1 MANISHP
8 ADLFQ
13 VEDLATGVGD
23 LVAIR
28 YRRLYLSPA
37 HAVEMA
43 ELMKKH
49 AQRILDRQAEE
60 SSRKLQFPEN
70 QTLVLSLGDSCE
82 QGTPAGVYSPAGDK
96 CPHAPCA
103 SCALLPRCSVALSQG
118 GAS

>member
-1 MANISHP
+1 MANVSHP

-28 YRRLYLSPA
+28 SRRLYLSPA
-37 HAVEMA
+37 QAIEMA
-43 ELMKKH
+43 ELLKKH

-82 QGTPAGVYSPAGDK
+82 QGTPVGGNSPAGDT
-96 CPHAPCA
+96 PERIA
-103 SCALLPRCSVALSQG
+103 S
-118 GAS
+118 